1 MARREK
7 LVAMKTPKK
16 PDWLILEDGEEYVR
30 PLYLKPPIA
39 ICFLGVI
46 NVQVAYSHIAGI
58 NSVPQTPS
66 NTDALKNAVFPPTS
80 GSIVL
85 DAAVWL
91 LTLLLI
97 AILLLIARAS
107 IFPHKFLTTRRKIP
121 HRNLKW
127 LGSREFRLSALS
139 SIEPVHWPNFS
150 CMFYWIDVF
159 YIDDAG
165 NQKHI
170 SWSYRRHVEV
180 ARLIRELAA
189 AEKERLG
196 DHIGASMLLGREDF
210 LYEPK
215 EAANGQK

>member
-1 MARREK
+1 M
-7 LVAMKTPKK
+7 AMKTPKK

-30 PLYLKPPIA
+30 PLYIKPTIALFA

-46 NVQVAYSHIAGI
+46 HIQLAYSHFTGI
-58 NSVPQTPS
+58 NSVPQSPS

-97 AILLLIARAS
+97 AILLLIARVS
-107 IFPHKFLTTRRKIP
+107 IFPYKFLTTRRNIP
-121 HRNLKW
+121 HRHLNW
-127 LGSREFRLSALS
+127 LGSREFRLSALTR
-139 SIEPVHWPNFS
+139 IEPVHWPNFT
-150 CMFYWIDVF
+150 CIFEWIDGF
-159 YIDDAG
+159 YIDEAG
-165 NQKHI
+165 KQKHI

-180 ARLIRELAA
+180 ARLIKELAA

-210 LYEPK
+210 LYEPR